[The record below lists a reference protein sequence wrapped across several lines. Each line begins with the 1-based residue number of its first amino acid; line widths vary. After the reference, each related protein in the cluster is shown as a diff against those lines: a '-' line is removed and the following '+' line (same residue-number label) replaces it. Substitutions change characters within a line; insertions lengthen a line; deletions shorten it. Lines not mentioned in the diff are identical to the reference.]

1 MWYSSIKPFLA
12 PEEAACDPM
21 NFTRRLSCIVGNVGK
36 RMRGIKKDNISVL
49 ILIIFLFKLSTMSYN
64 SVTGVQWTNGLLFK
78 NLIPTSPTMH
88 LLQWVTS
95 LEAVYP
101 IVCSFLRRQKR
112 LIHYYYLSY
121 STFVVEL
128 WLTTHTPIL
137 WPPHWPPQPQPTTDW
152 LRREFSGRGLV
163 NYVNPRNW

>member
-1 MWYSSIKPFLA
+1 MKVCSHVVGSSTAYVKKRSVKAFFVA
-12 PEEAACDPM
+12 PEEVACDPM

-36 RMRGIKKDNISVL
+36 RRRGIKKDNFSVL

-64 SVTGVQWTNGLLFK
+64 SDTGVQWTNGLLFK

-95 LEAVYP
+95 LKAVSQ

-112 LIHYYYLSY
+112 LLHCYYFISHL
-121 STFVVEL
+121 
-128 WLTTHTPIL
+128 
-137 WPPHWPPQPQPTTDW
+137 
-152 LRREFSGRGLV
+152 
-163 NYVNPRNW
+163 